1 MDQKGTKRVNRIRI
15 RTSKKEREKIREE
28 IKNLINQRLVGE
40 GPKYF
45 YPGQINRKIMALR
58 GTKGIPNMLSEDTV
72 PYLYRQMLADGEIII
87 KEDEEGKAY
96 LVTKENQ
103 SLTPKELIEKG
114 KEELTNQFKENMEKQ
129 EKENKKMEQTK
140 EDAQFKK
147 INENKVEKSIRNTK
161 EFMNAINR
169 VAKGEFDEDIED
181 ATNMPFL
188 KVAEKWSIHKH
199 FSLEEGKEYYQ
210 LYKEVFYIENP
221 GKYYFETVEPTI
233 YRRISRQHENGD
245 IEWAKAVAAHLN
257 IKIAD

>member
-1 MDQKGTKRVNRIRI
+1 MNRIRI
-15 RTSKKEREKIREE
+15 RTSKKEREKIREA

-45 YPGQINRKIMALR
+45 YPGQINRKIMTMR
-58 GTKGIPNMLSEDTV
+58 GRNGIPNMLSEDTV

-103 SLTPKELIEKG
+103 SLSPKELIEKG
-114 KEELTNQFKENMEKQ
+114 KEELTNQFKENIEKQ
-129 EKENKKMEQTK
+129 EKEYNKMEHNK

-147 INENKVEKSIRNTK
+147 INENKVEK
-161 EFMNAINR
+161 AINR
-169 VAKGEFDEDIED
+169 VAKGEFDENIED
-181 ATNMPFL
+181 ATNLPFL

-233 YRRISRQHENGD
+233 YRRISRQHESGD